1 MTNRTPARRQV
12 IGALGAGLLTTAAA
26 GLATTPAA
34 ASAARRPAR
43 AKTIIDGS
51 SFRSYRALESRW
63 NYLYPW
69 GDIHNGTARMVGG
82 PDDHSHISLDDG
94 VLTIKATRVHD
105 DGGLSQPP
113 WNLPI
118 RYHSG
123 TIHAKDHVRVDDEF
137 PVWDVYGEF
146 QAPSRLG
153 TWPAFWLTAVDSW
166 PPESDILEY
175 KGTAENWFNTYKN
188 AQGEW
193 SSSIIDV
200 PDPERWHSYRAV
212 LKKVSATDVE
222 IRYYL
227 DGELMGTH
235 RGADFVGARMW
246 IIINLQ
252 MEGSSGDTGSGPET
266 DTYYRARNVRV
277 TAHASR

>member
-1 MTNRTPARRQV
+1 MTDHTPARRQV

-26 GLATTPAA
+26 GLAATPAA
-34 ASAARRPAR
+34 ARAPRRQIRPEP
-43 AKTIIDGS
+43 IIDGR

-63 NYLYPW
+63 NYHYPW
-69 GDIHNGTARMVGG
+69 GDIHNGSARMVGG
-82 PDDHSHISLDDG
+82 PDDHRHISLDDG
-94 VLTIKATRVHD
+94 VLTLKATRVND
-105 DGGLSQPP
+105 DEGTSQPP

-123 TIHAKDHVRVDDEF
+123 TIHAKDHVLVDDAY
-137 PVWDVYGEF
+137 PIWDLYGEF

-153 TWPAFWLTAVDSW
+153 TWPAFWITGADSW

-175 KGTAENWFNTYKN
+175 KGTAENWFNTYQN
-188 AQGEW
+188 PQGEW

-200 PDPERWHSYRAV
+200 PDPEAWHAYRAV
-212 LKKVSATDVE
+212 LTKVSDTDVE

-227 DGELMGTH
+227 DGELQGTH
-235 RGADFVGARMW
+235 RGADFVGKAMW

-252 MEGSSGDTGSGPET
+252 MEGSSGETGSGPET
-266 DTYYRARNVRV
+266 DTYYRARKV
-277 TAHASR
+277 TVTRSSG